1 MKTYKAKLMFSNQ
14 KTQSFWIEQLCLVR
28 DCYNYSSKIV
38 FDEKLP
44 MGLKSFHNRLYN
56 EQRKKFPKLPS
67 QMCIRIYKALL
78 SNYKT

>member
-1 MKTYKAKLMFSNQ
+1 MSKCY
-14 KTQSFWIEQLCLVR
+14 QLNMNV
-28 DCYNYSSKIV
+28 NVVNEIV
-38 FDEKLP
+38 YY
-44 MGLKSFHNRLYN
+44 NRLYN